1 MNDTSS
7 GSNSHPMDFL
17 LDEELNFPVAGEV
30 RSGTVVSHNNNE
42 ILVDIGAKSEGVI
55 DSKEVST
62 FDDETLARLEVGN
75 EIYVY
80 VVNPED
86 SKGNIVLSY
95 SKAAEVEDWE
105 RAAKSLENQDVIK
118 CKVLGFNRGG
128 ALVGYGL
135 LRGFVPN
142 SQLSRDRQISRNDQT
157 EKQRALQNMIGET
170 LKVKV
175 IEVDRERNR
184 LILSENAAGKEIREA
199 RKAELLEDMEEGTV
213 LKGQVVNLA
222 DFGAFVDIGGIEG
235 LVHLSEMSWKRISK
249 PSDLLKVGD
258 EVEVVVLNVDED
270 RQRIAL
276 SMKRLQ
282 PDPWS
287 LIDDTYEVGQLI
299 EVTITRLTKFGA
311 FARLQD
317 DYQLEGL
324 IHISEMSEGRVENAQ
339 EIVKPND
346 TVMVRIIR
354 IDPDQRQLGLS
365 LKQVSSDR
373 YIENDLAMLDSL
385 S

>member
-1 MNDTSS
+1 MNDTPSAS
-7 GSNSHPMDFL
+7 GHPMDFL
-17 LDEELNFPVAGEV
+17 LNEELNFPVAGEI
-30 RSGTVVSHNNNE
+30 RSGSVVSKNNNE
-42 ILVDIGAKSEGVI
+42 ILVDIGAKSEGMI
-55 DSKEVST
+55 DSREISS
-62 FDDETLARLEVGN
+62 FDEDTLAKLEVGN
-75 EIYVY
+75 EIQVY

-105 RAAKSLENQDVIK
+105 RAIEYLESQDVMT
-118 CKVLGFNRGG
+118 CKVIGFNRGG
-128 ALVGYGL
+128 ALVGFGL

-142 SQLSRDRQISRNDQT
+142 SQLSRNRQISRTDQT
-157 EKQRALQNMIGET
+157 EKQRALQNLIGET
-170 LKVKV
+170 VKLKV
-175 IEVDRERNR
+175 IEVDRDRNR
-184 LILSENAAGKEIREA
+184 LILSESAAGKEIREA
-199 RKAELLEDMEEGTV
+199 RKAKILETLEEGQV
-213 LKGQVVNLA
+213 LNGQVVNLA

-249 PSDLLKVGD
+249 PSDLLKVGQ
-258 EVEVVVLNVDED
+258 EVEVTIISIDED
-270 RQRIAL
+270 RQRVAL

-282 PDPWS
+282 PDPWT
-287 LIDDTYEVGQLI
+287 LIDETYEVGQLV

-324 IHISEMSEGRVENAQ
+324 IHISEMSEDRVENAQ
-339 EIVKPND
+339 DVVSPED
-346 TVMVRIIR
+346 RVMVRIIR

-373 YIENDLAMLDSL
+373 FIENDLAMLDSL

>member
-1 MNDTSS
+1 LAKLEE
-7 GSNSHPMDFL
+7 GS
-17 LDEELNFPVAGEV
+17 
-30 RSGTVVSHNNNE
+30 
-42 ILVDIGAKSEGVI
+42 
-55 DSKEVST
+55 
-62 FDDETLARLEVGN
+62 

-105 RAAKSLENQDVIK
+105 RATRSLETQEVLT

-128 ALVGYGL
+128 ALVSFGL

-157 EKQRALQNMIGET
+157 EKQRALQNLVGEK
-170 LKVKV
+170 LRVKV

-199 RKAELLEDMEEGTV
+199 RRAEMLEDLEEGAV
-213 LKGQVVNLA
+213 LKGRVVNLA

-249 PSDLLKVGD
+249 PGDLLKVGE
-258 EVEVVVLNVDED
+258 EVEVTVLNIDQD
-270 RQRIAL
+270 RQRVAL
-276 SMKRLQ
+276 SMKRLK

-287 LIDDTYEVGQLI
+287 LIDEMYEVGQLV
-299 EVTITRLTKFGA
+299 EVIITRLTKFGA

-324 IHISEMSEGRVENAQ
+324 IHISEMSEDRVENAH
-339 EIVKPND
+339 EIVKPED
-346 TVMVRIIR
+346 KVMVRIIR

>member
-1 MNDTSS
+1 
-7 GSNSHPMDFL
+7 MDFL

-30 RSGTVVSHNNNE
+30 RTGNIVSHNNNE

-62 FDDETLARLEVGN
+62 FDDETMAKLEVGN

-128 ALVGYGL
+128 ALVGFGL

-157 EKQRALQNMIGET
+157 EKQRALQNLVGET

-258 EVEVVVLNVDED
+258 EVEVIVLNVDED

-282 PDPWS
+282 ADPWS
-287 LIDDTYEVGQLI
+287 MIDDTYEIGQLI
-299 EVTITRLTKFGA
+299 EVTITRITKFGA

-324 IHISEMSEGRVENAQ
+324 IHISEMSEGRIENAQ

-346 TVMVRIIR
+346 TVTVRIIR

>member
-7 GSNSHPMDFL
+7 GSGHPMDFL
-17 LDEELNFPVAGEV
+17 LNEELNFPVAGEI
-30 RSGTVVSHNNNE
+30 RSGAVVANQNNE

-55 DSKEVST
+55 DSREVSS
-62 FDDETLARLEVGN
+62 FDEETLARLAVGN
-75 EIYVY
+75 EIQVF

-95 SKAAEVEDWE
+95 SKAAEVEDWD
-105 RAAKSLENQDVIK
+105 RAIECLESQDVLN
-118 CKVLGFNRGG
+118 CKVIGFNRGG
-128 ALVGYGL
+128 ALVGFGL

-142 SQLSRDRQISRNDQT
+142 SQLSRGRQISRTDQT
-157 EKQRALQNMIGET
+157 EKQRALQSLIGET
-170 LKVKV
+170 LRLKV

-184 LILSENAAGKEIREA
+184 LILSESAAGKEIREA
-199 RKAELLEDMEEGTV
+199 RKAQILDNLEEGQV

-249 PSDLLKVGD
+249 PSDLLKVGE
-258 EVEVVVLNVDED
+258 EVDVTILNIDED
-270 RQRIAL
+270 RQRVAL

-282 PDPWS
+282 PDPWT
-287 LIDDTYEVGQLI
+287 LIDETYEVGQLV

-324 IHISEMSEGRVENAQ
+324 IHISEMSEDRVENAHDVVSP
-339 EIVKPND
+339 EDRV
-346 TVMVRIIR
+346 TVRIIR

-365 LKQVSSDR
+365 LKQVASDKF
-373 YIENDLAMLDSL
+373 IENDLAMLDSL

>member
-7 GSNSHPMDFL
+7 GSSSHPMDFL
-17 LDEELNFPVAGEV
+17 LEEELNFPVAGEV
-30 RSGTVVSHNNNE
+30 RTGTVVSHNNNE

-55 DSKEVST
+55 DNKEVST
-62 FDDETLARLEVGN
+62 FDEETLAKLEVGN
-75 EIYVY
+75 EIYVF

-105 RAAKSLENQDVIK
+105 RAARSLETQDVLT

-128 ALVGYGL
+128 ALVGFGL

-142 SQLSRDRQISRNDQT
+142 SQLSRDRQISRTDQT
-157 EKQRALQNMIGET
+157 EKQRALQNLVGET

-184 LILSENAAGKEIREA
+184 LILSESAAGKEIREA
-199 RKAELLEDMEEGTV
+199 RKAELLDNMDEGTV

-222 DFGAFVDIGGIEG
+222 DFGAFIDIGGIEG

-249 PSDLLKVGD
+249 PGDLLKVGD

-270 RQRIAL
+270 RQRVAL

-282 PDPWS
+282 ADPWS

-299 EVTITRLTKFGA
+299 EVTITRITKFGA

-339 EIVKPND
+339 DIVKPED

>member
-86 SKGNIVLSY
+86 SKGNVVLSY

>member
-7 GSNSHPMDFL
+7 GSGHPMDFL
-17 LDEELNFPVAGEV
+17 LNEELNFPVAGEI
-30 RSGTVVSHNNNE
+30 RPGYVVSKNNNE

-55 DSKEVST
+55 DSREVAS
-62 FDDETLARLEVGN
+62 FDSATLARLEVGN
-75 EIYVY
+75 EIQVY

-86 SKGNIVLSY
+86 SRGNILLSY

-105 RAAKSLENQDVIK
+105 RAIGYLESQDVLA
-118 CKVLGFNRGG
+118 CEVVGFNRGG
-128 ALVGYGL
+128 ALVAFGL

-157 EKQRALQNMIGET
+157 EKQRALQNLIGET
-170 LKVKV
+170 LKLKV
-175 IEVDRERNR
+175 IEVDRDRNR

-199 RKAELLEDMEEGTV
+199 RKARILEGLEEGEV
-213 LKGQVVNLA
+213 LAGQVVNLA

-249 PSDLLKVGD
+249 PSDLLSVGD
-258 EVEVVVLNVDED
+258 EVQVIVLNIDED
-270 RQRIAL
+270 RQRVAL

-287 LIDDTYEVGQLI
+287 MIDETYEVGQLV

-324 IHISEMSEGRVENAQ
+324 IHISEMSEDRVEDAHDVVSPEDQ
-339 EIVKPND
+339 
-346 TVMVRIIR
+346 VMVRIIR

-373 YIENDLAMLDSL
+373 FLENDLAMLDSL